1 MSHEHPEGGWS
12 RRRGETPSWYQG
24 GGDEQPAPR
33 PWEQEPRGYD
43 LNGQGW
49 GGADG
54 RGAPAPY
61 GEDRLGQGGRHGG
74 PGPYGPNGRTGHEP
88 QYGPYGHAG
97 PYGQKDQFGP
107 YGQTP
112 PPGYA
117 APGMQPWQGGLAP
130 QQYTSPKSFIATWL
144 LSLFLGF
151 FGVDRFYL
159 GKVGT
164 GLLKLF
170 TIGGLGIWYLI
181 DVVMTL
187 AHGQTDGV
195 GRKVRGSRNE
205 QVFAIVAT
213 VVLWVVGGIAN
224 GGG

>member
-1 MSHEHPEGGWS
+1 MSHEHPEGGWP

-24 GGDEQPAPR
+24 GGDDRPSSR
-33 PWEQEPRGYD
+33 PWEQDRHGGTAYPQYGRQDYD
-43 LNGQGW
+43 LNGQGR

-54 RGAPAPY
+54 TGHTAPSPYGRDWRTDRGADGWGQPPHAAAP
-61 GEDRLGQGGRHGG
+61 HGG
-74 PGPYGPNGRTGHEP
+74 P
-88 QYGPYGHAG
+88 QWQA
-97 PYGQKDQFGP
+97 
-107 YGQTP
+107 P

-117 APGMQPWQGGLAP
+117 GSDMHPWQGGMAP
-130 QQYTSPKSFIATWL
+130 QQYTSPKSFVATWL

-170 TIGGLGIWYLI
+170 TFGGLGIWYLI
-181 DVVMTL
+181 DVIMTL

-195 GRKVRGSRNE
+195 GRKVRGSGNE
-205 QVFAIVAT
+205 QVFAIIAT

-224 GGG
+224 GG